1 MYFDFNIY
9 SSLIL
14 PSAIHGVI
22 FSILI
27 FNYGR
32 KEKMF
37 IVLSGITLLFTL
49 NISYWLFESAG
60 WNDSRDNYTFF
71 LNYFPFSNI
80 VLSGLLVWYFSKL
93 IENPNFKLNFNNI
106 KTWILPF
113 LFSIFHI
120 VKLLVDFSI
129 FHPFPIESYNNFGTF
144 GPVARIERSNIFLIL
159 TQSIFIIYLY
169 FSIINLNYP
178 IAYQR
183 FTRNIKLLI
192 LIYFGYS
199 IINILVNFIGIFNP
213 NNFSIIWMN
222 KIRIPFNIL
231 YLYIFS
237 IIIFIHTIE
246 FKVKNK
252 FS

>member
-27 FNYGR
+27 FIYGR
-32 KEKMF
+32 KEKMYN
-37 IVLSGITLLFTL
+37 VLSGITFLFTL

-80 VLSGLLVWYFSKL
+80 VLSGFLVWYFSKL
-93 IENPNFKLNFNNI
+93 IENPNFKLNFNHI
-106 KTWILPF
+106 KIWIPPLI
-113 LFSIFHI
+113 FSIFHV
-120 VKLLVDFSI
+120 VKLLVDYSI
-129 FHPFPIESYNNFGTF
+129 FHPFPIESYNNFGSF
-144 GPVARIERSNIFLIL
+144 GPIARVERSNIYLFS
-159 TQSIFIIYLY
+159 TQFIFIIYLY
-169 FSIINLNYP
+169 FSIINLNYA
-178 IAYQR
+178 IVYQR
-183 FTRNIKLLI
+183 FKRNINLLLLI
-192 LIYFGYS
+192 YLSFS
-199 IINILVNFIGIFNP
+199 IINTLVYFIGIFNP

-237 IIIFIHTIE
+237 IIVFIHTIE
-246 FKVKNK
+246 NKVKK
-252 FS
+252 KLI

>member
-27 FNYGR
+27 FIYGR

-37 IVLSGITLLFTL
+37 IVLSGISFLFTL
-49 NISYWLFESAG
+49 NISYWLLESAG
-60 WNDSRDNYTFF
+60 WNDSRDNYTLF
-71 LNYFPFSNI
+71 LNYFPFTNI
-80 VLSGLLVWYFSKL
+80 VLSGFLVWYFSKL
-93 IENPNFKLNFNNI
+93 LENPNFKLNFNNL

-113 LFSIFHI
+113 LFSIFHV

-129 FHPFPIESYNNFGTF
+129 FYPFPIESYNNFGTF
-144 GPVARIERSNIFLIL
+144 GPVAKFELSNIFLIL
-159 TQSIFIIYLY
+159 TQSVFIIYLY

-222 KIRIPFNIL
+222 KIKIPFNIL